1 MGMRGIWKVLAA
13 AASLLVALE
22 ASAAGVFIVSRGG
35 VEAYNAAKAGFI
47 QMAYSLNLPSLN
59 PRSVD
64 LTGGDGD
71 RALLER
77 LKAQNPQ
84 LVFAVGAYAA
94 RKVREALPD
103 VWIVYTMVYYP
114 EAEGLLK
121 DPKMVGVGCL
131 GPTKNLAVLTKAFGL
146 KGKTLVVLH
155 GQAVASAVPALV
167 ARLNDDGFE
176 AEGRS
181 VSDPG
186 ALEGI
191 LADIKDKAKMV
202 LLLPDPLTANADALR
217 YIVSTCIENR
227 IAPLA
232 LSEPLVASGALCA
245 AFVPP
250 EAAGNEAARV
260 AQGILG
266 GAAFPTDKPV
276 QPASYATAANKKTAE
291 ALKLKI
297 PASQRIEVVYE

>member
-1 MGMRGIWKVLAA
+1 MGMRGIWKALAG
-13 AASLLVALE
+13 AASLFVALE

-35 VEAYNAAKAGFI
+35 VEAYDEAKAGFI

-59 PRSVD
+59 PRSID

-71 RALLER
+71 RALLEG

-84 LVFAVGAYAA
+84 AVFAIGAYAA
-94 RKVREALPD
+94 RKVREVLPD

-121 DPKMVGVGCL
+121 DPKMAGVACL
-131 GPTKNLAVLTKAFGL
+131 GPTKNLAALTKAFGI
-146 KGKTLVVLH
+146 KGKNLVVLH
-155 GQAVASAVPALV
+155 GQAVSPAVPDLI
-167 ARLNDDGFE
+167 ARLNADGFE

-186 ALEGI
+186 ALAGI
-191 LADIKDKAKMV
+191 LADIKDRAKMV

-217 YIVSTCIENR
+217 FVVSTCIENR
-227 IAPLA
+227 IAPVA

-245 AFVPP
+245 AFIPP

-260 AQGILG
+260 VQGILG
-266 GAAFPTDKPV
+266 GASFPSDKPV
-276 QPASYATAANKKTAE
+276 QPSASATAANKKTAE
-291 ALKLKI
+291 ALRLKI
-297 PASQRIEVVYE
+297 PANQRVEVVYE

>member
-1 MGMRGIWKVLAA
+1 MGMRGIWKALAA
-13 AASLLVALE
+13 AALFLVALE

-35 VEAYNAAKAGFI
+35 VEAYDEAKAGFL

-71 RALLER
+71 RALLEG

-84 LVFAVGAYAA
+84 LVFAVGSYAA

-131 GPTKNLAVLTKAFGL
+131 GPTKSLAALAKAFGL
-146 KGKTLVVLH
+146 KGKSLVVLH
-155 GQAVASAVPALV
+155 GQAVAPAVPALI

-181 VSDPG
+181 VPDAG
-186 ALEGI
+186 ALAGI
-191 LADIKDKAKMV
+191 LAEVKDRAKMI
-202 LLLPDPLTANADALR
+202 LLLPDPLTANEDALR
-217 YIVSTCIENR
+217 FIISTCIENR
-227 IAPLA
+227 VAPLA
-232 LSEPLVASGALCA
+232 LSEGLVASGALCA

-266 GAAFPTDKPV
+266 GAAFPSDKPV
-276 QPASYATAANKKTAE
+276 QPGAAAAANKKTAE
-291 ALKLKI
+291 ALRLKV
-297 PASQRIEVVYE
+297 PANQRIEVVYE

>member
-1 MGMRGIWKVLAA
+1 MGMRGIWKALAA
-13 AASLLVALE
+13 AASFFVALE

-35 VEAYNAAKAGFI
+35 VEAYDEAKGGFL

-71 RALLER
+71 RALLEG

-84 LVFAVGAYAA
+84 LVFAVGSYAA

-114 EAEGLLK
+114 EAEGLFK

-131 GPTKNLAVLTKAFGL
+131 GPTKNLAALAKAFGL
-146 KGKTLVVLH
+146 KGKSLVVLH
-155 GQAVASAVPALV
+155 AQAVAPAVPSLV
-167 ARLNDDGFE
+167 SRLNDDGFE

-186 ALEGI
+186 ALAGI
-191 LADIKDKAKMV
+191 LAEVKDRAKMI
-202 LLLPDPLTANADALR
+202 LLLPDPLTANEDALR
-217 YIVSTCIENR
+217 FIISTCIENR
-227 IAPLA
+227 VAPLA
-232 LSEPLVASGALCA
+232 LSEGLVASGALCA

-266 GAAFPTDKPV
+266 GAAFPSDKPV
-276 QPASYATAANKKTAE
+276 QPGAAATAANKKTAE
-291 ALKLKI
+291 ALRLKI
-297 PASQRIEVVYE
+297 PANQRIEVVYE

>member
-1 MGMRGIWKVLAA
+1 MGMRGIWKALAA
-13 AASLLVALE
+13 AASFLVAME

-35 VEAYNAAKAGFI
+35 VEAYDEAKAGFL
-47 QMAYSLNLPSLN
+47 QMAYSLSLPSLN

-64 LTGGDGD
+64 LKGGDGD
-71 RALLER
+71 RPLLEG

-114 EAEGLLK
+114 EVEGLLK
-121 DPKMVGVGCL
+121 DPKMVGVSCL
-131 GPTKNLAVLTKAFGL
+131 GPPKNLALLAKAFGL
-146 KGKTLVVLH
+146 KGKSLVVLH
-155 GQAVASAVPALV
+155 DPTVAPAVTTLV
-167 ARLNDDGFE
+167 ARLNDEGFQ

-186 ALEGI
+186 ALAGV
-191 LADIKDKAKMV
+191 LADIKERARMV
-202 LLLPDPLTANADALR
+202 LLLPGPLTASADALR
-217 YIVSTCIENR
+217 FIVSTCIENR

-232 LSEPLVASGALCA
+232 LSEPLVASGALFA
-245 AFVPP
+245 AFISP

-260 AQGILG
+260 AQGLLG
-266 GAAFPTDKPV
+266 GASFPSDKPV
-276 QPASYATAANKKTAE
+276 QAAAVSTAANKKTAE
-291 ALKLKI
+291 ALKVKI
-297 PASQRIEVVYE
+297 PPSQRIEVVYE

>member
-1 MGMRGIWKVLAA
+1 MRGIWKALAA

-35 VEAYNAAKAGFI
+35 VEAYDEAKAGFI

-71 RALLER
+71 RALLDG

-84 LVFAVGAYAA
+84 LVFAIGAYAA
-94 RKVREALPD
+94 RRVREALPD

-114 EAEGLLK
+114 DVEGLLK
-121 DPKMVGVGCL
+121 DPRMVGVGCL
-131 GPTKNLAVLTKAFGL
+131 GSTKNLATLAKAFGL
-146 KGKTLVVLH
+146 KGKALVVLH
-155 GQAVASAVPALV
+155 GQAVAPAVPALIT
-167 ARLNDDGFE
+167 RLNDDGFE

-186 ALEGI
+186 ALAGI
-191 LADIKDKAKMV
+191 LSDIKDRARMV

-217 YIVSTCIENR
+217 FIVSTCIENH

-250 EAAGNEAARV
+250 EVAGNEAARV

-266 GAAFPTDKPV
+266 GASFPTDKPV
-276 QPASYATAANKKTAE
+276 QPTATATAANKKTAE

-297 PASQRIEVVYE
+297 PANQRIEVVYE